1 MPTVKEMKD
10 EVQTLSK
17 QALEL
22 AEAHDRPA
30 SERKVELDK
39 IEPEIKR
46 LTTEIHA
53 EEDLEKA
60 RKKYQPAGDVET
72 KDPSDP
78 EGDGDPGGHAKPGK
92 VKSVGEQFIES
103 LQYKELL
110 KRGFQ
115 GNWTSGNVDIKSIN
129 LKALTE
135 GTSGSPGGGYAFVQT
150 PTVLPGIVDIR
161 LMALTVA
168 DLFPGGTTSSPLL
181 RYLVETA
188 IVNAAAATAEG
199 ALKPESSLTFDK
211 VDEVLHKITT
221 FLEVT
226 DEMLEDYEQIRSYLD
241 ARLELFVKHQE
252 EAQLLNGDGTGANMV
267 GLLNRAGLATSIV
280 KGTSPSVSGDNDM
293 DAIYRQITQ
302 IRTTA
307 FLEPDN
313 IVIDPLGWQN
323 IVLTKSSQ
331 GVYYAGG
338 PFLDSG
344 NPMLWGKRVVPTP
357 RMASLTALVG
367 AFALGGQVFRK
378 GGLTVEASNSHKD
391 NFQRNETAI
400 RAEERALLA
409 VYRPGAFGTVTNL

>member
-1 MPTVKEMKD
+1 VPTVKEMKD

-17 QALEL
+17 KALEL

-46 LTTEIHA
+46 LTEEIHS
-53 EEDLEKA
+53 EEELEKA
-60 RKKYQPAGDVET
+60 RKKYAPAGDIET
-72 KDPSDP
+72 DDPADP
-78 EGDGDPGGHAKPGK
+78 EGDPGGHAKPGK

-252 EAQLLNGDGTGANMV
+252 EAQLLNGDGTGVNMV